1 MSARARLRLSP
12 GGIAA
17 GAILALLLLVALLS
31 LVWLPADPNAASA
44 QRIWL
49 EPSLAHPLGTDGS
62 GRDVAARLM
71 AGTRV
76 TAIVLLG
83 TGALATAVGL
93 ALALLGGLGPRRI
106 RETVA
111 VAIDVLVAFPT
122 VLLAMM
128 LAAVFGS
135 GIPIVIVSLGLAF
148 GIGIG
153 RVLRTELRQVAELDY
168 VLAAR
173 AVGLSRG
180 TILRRHLLPGVRP
193 VLLVQLSLAMG
204 LSVLAEASL
213 SFLGFG
219 APPEVPSWGL
229 MLADAQRV
237 IQVHPIAAL
246 WPGLAITLVALAC
259 YLLGD
264 ALRDALDPTVGR
276 RNARARNAAG
286 APRTPGASGLSES
299 TGTETR
305 S

>member
-1 MSARARLRLSP
+1 MSARAPKRLAP
-12 GGIAA
+12 GGVAA
-17 GAILALLLLVALLS
+17 AAILAVLVLVALLS
-31 LVWLPADPNAASA
+31 LAWLPADPNAASA
-44 QRIWL
+44 QRLWL
-49 EPSLAHPLGTDGS
+49 DPSPAHPLGTDGS

-76 TAIVLLG
+76 TVAVLLG
-83 TGALATAVGL
+83 TGALAAVIGL
-93 ALALLGGLGPRRI
+93 ALALLGGLGPRRL

-135 GIPIVIVSLGLAF
+135 GIPIVIAALGVAF
-148 GIGIG
+148 GVGIG
-153 RVLRTELRQVAELDY
+153 RVLRSEFRQVSELDY

-173 AVGLSRG
+173 AVGLPRA

-213 SFLGFG
+213 SYLGFG

-229 MLADAQRV
+229 MLAEAQRV
-237 IQVHPIAAL
+237 IQVHPLAAL
-246 WPGLAITLVALAC
+246 WPGLAITSVALAC

-264 ALRDALDPTVGR
+264 ALRDALDPGVER
-276 RNARARNAAG
+276 RS
-286 APRTPGASGLSES
+286 PGSRPVPGSEVHP
-299 TGTETR
+299 
-305 S
+305 

>member
-1 MSARARLRLSP
+1 MSARIPSRLAP

-17 GAILALLLLVALLS
+17 AAILVALVLVALLS
-31 LVWLPADPNAASA
+31 LAWLPADPNAASA
-44 QRIWL
+44 QRLWL
-49 EPSLAHPLGTDGS
+49 DPSPAHPLGTDGS

-76 TAIVLLG
+76 TLAVLLG
-83 TGALATAVGL
+83 TGALAAVIGL
-93 ALALLGGLGPRRI
+93 ALALIGGLGPRRL

-135 GIPIVIVSLGLAF
+135 GIPIVIAALGVAF
-148 GIGIG
+148 GVGIG
-153 RVLRTELRQVAELDY
+153 RVLRAELRQVAELDY
-168 VLAAR
+168 ILAAR
-173 AVGLSRG
+173 AVGLPRA

-193 VLLVQLSLAMG
+193 VLLVQLSLAIG

-213 SFLGFG
+213 SYLGFG

-229 MLADAQRV
+229 MLAEAQRV
-237 IQVHPIAAL
+237 IQVHPLAAL

-264 ALRDALDPTVGR
+264 ALRDALDPGVGR
-276 RNARARNAAG
+276 RVTGARPVHG
-286 APRTPGASGLSES
+286 SEV
-299 TGTETR
+299 R
-305 S
+305 P

>member
-1 MSARARLRLSP
+1 MSARIPSRLAP

-17 GAILALLLLVALLS
+17 AAILVALVLVALLS
-31 LVWLPADPNAASA
+31 LAWLPADPNAASA
-44 QRIWL
+44 QRLWL
-49 EPSLAHPLGTDGS
+49 DPSPAHPLGTDGS

-76 TAIVLLG
+76 TLAVLLG
-83 TGALATAVGL
+83 TGALAAVIGL
-93 ALALLGGLGPRRI
+93 ALALIGGLGPRRL

-135 GIPIVIVSLGLAF
+135 GIPIVIAALGVAF
-148 GIGIG
+148 GVGIG
-153 RVLRTELRQVAELDY
+153 RVLRAELRQVAELDY

-173 AVGLSRG
+173 AVGLPRA

-213 SFLGFG
+213 SYLGFG

-229 MLADAQRV
+229 MLAEAQRV
-237 IQVHPIAAL
+237 IQVHPLAAL

-264 ALRDALDPTVGR
+264 ALRDALDPGVGR
-276 RNARARNAAG
+276 RATGARPAHG
-286 APRTPGASGLSES
+286 SEV
-299 TGTETR
+299 R
-305 S
+305 P

>member
-1 MSARARLRLSP
+1 MSARAPKRLAP
-12 GGIAA
+12 GGVAA
-17 GAILALLLLVALLS
+17 AAILAVLLLVALLS
-31 LVWLPADPNAASA
+31 LAWLPADPNAASA
-44 QRIWL
+44 QRLWL
-49 EPSLAHPLGTDGS
+49 DPSPAHPLGTDGS

-76 TAIVLLG
+76 TVAVLLG
-83 TGALATAVGL
+83 TGALAAAIGL
-93 ALALLGGLGPRRI
+93 ALALLGGLGPRRL

-135 GIPIVIVSLGLAF
+135 GIPIVIAALGVAF
-148 GIGIG
+148 GVGIG
-153 RVLRTELRQVAELDY
+153 RVLRAELRQVAELDY

-173 AVGLSRG
+173 AVGLPRT

-213 SFLGFG
+213 SYLGFG

-229 MLADAQRV
+229 MLAEAQRV
-237 IQVHPIAAL
+237 IQVHPLAAL
-246 WPGLAITLVALAC
+246 WPGLAITSVALAC

-264 ALRDALDPTVGR
+264 ALRDALDPGVEHR
-276 RNARARNAAG
+276 E
-286 APRTPGASGLSES
+286 PGSRPVPGSEV
-299 TGTETR
+299 R
-305 S
+305 P

>member
-1 MSARARLRLSP
+1 MSARIPSRLAP

-17 GAILALLLLVALLS
+17 AAILVALVLVALLS
-31 LVWLPADPNAASA
+31 LAWLPADPNAASA
-44 QRIWL
+44 QRLWL
-49 EPSLAHPLGTDGS
+49 DPSPAHPLGTDGS

-76 TAIVLLG
+76 TLAVLLG
-83 TGALATAVGL
+83 TGALAAVIGL
-93 ALALLGGLGPRRI
+93 ALALIGGLGPRRL

-135 GIPIVIVSLGLAF
+135 GIPIVIAALGVAF
-148 GIGIG
+148 GVGIG
-153 RVLRTELRQVAELDY
+153 RVLRAELRQVAELDY

-173 AVGLSRG
+173 AVGLPRA

-213 SFLGFG
+213 SYLGFG

-229 MLADAQRV
+229 MLAEAQRV
-237 IQVHPIAAL
+237 IQVHPLAAL

-264 ALRDALDPTVGR
+264 ALRDALDPEVGR
-276 RNARARNAAG
+276 RVTGARPVHG
-286 APRTPGASGLSES
+286 SEV
-299 TGTETR
+299 R
-305 S
+305 P

>member
-1 MSARARLRLSP
+1 MSARAPKRLAP
-12 GGIAA
+12 GGVAA
-17 GAILALLLLVALLS
+17 AAILAVLVLVALLS
-31 LVWLPADPNAASA
+31 LAWLPADPNVASA
-44 QRIWL
+44 QRLWL
-49 EPSLAHPLGTDGS
+49 DPSPAHPLGTDGS

-76 TAIVLLG
+76 TVAVLLG
-83 TGALATAVGL
+83 TGALAAVIGL
-93 ALALLGGLGPRRI
+93 ALALLGGLGPRRL

-135 GIPIVIVSLGLAF
+135 GIPIVIAALGVAF
-148 GIGIG
+148 GVGIG
-153 RVLRTELRQVAELDY
+153 RVLRSEFRQVSELDY

-173 AVGLSRG
+173 AVGLPRA

-213 SFLGFG
+213 SYLGFG

-229 MLADAQRV
+229 MLAEAQRV
-237 IQVHPIAAL
+237 IQVHPLAAL
-246 WPGLAITLVALAC
+246 WPGLAITSVALAC

-264 ALRDALDPTVGR
+264 ALRDALDPGVER
-276 RNARARNAAG
+276 RG
-286 APRTPGASGLSES
+286 PGSRPVPGSEVHP
-299 TGTETR
+299 
-305 S
+305 

>member
-1 MSARARLRLSP
+1 MSARAPKRLAP
-12 GGIAA
+12 GGVAA
-17 GAILALLLLVALLS
+17 AAILAVLVLVALLS
-31 LVWLPADPNAASA
+31 LAWLPADPNAASA
-44 QRIWL
+44 QRLWL
-49 EPSLAHPLGTDGS
+49 DPSPAHPLGTDGS

-76 TAIVLLG
+76 TVAVLLG
-83 TGALATAVGL
+83 TGALAAVIGL
-93 ALALLGGLGPRRI
+93 ALALLGGLGPRRL

-135 GIPIVIVSLGLAF
+135 GIPIVIAALGVAF
-148 GIGIG
+148 GVGIG
-153 RVLRTELRQVAELDY
+153 RVLRSEFRQVSELDY

-173 AVGLSRG
+173 AVGLPRA

-213 SFLGFG
+213 SYLGFG

-229 MLADAQRV
+229 MLAEAQRV
-237 IQVHPIAAL
+237 IQVHP
-246 WPGLAITLVALAC
+246 
-259 YLLGD
+259 
-264 ALRDALDPTVGR
+264 
-276 RNARARNAAG
+276 
-286 APRTPGASGLSES
+286 
-299 TGTETR
+299 
-305 S
+305 